1 MLSLNVN
8 TPKPPFLATPFL
20 PKQQL
25 RRLNPPQP
33 PPKPF
38 SVSALILPPSSS
50 PSPQKQQLYQPFR
63 PPPSPLPPRYR
74 NLDTNARLEILT
86 NRLGSWFEYAPLIP
100 SLVSEGFTS
109 STLEE
114 LTGIPSVEQNR
125 LVVAAQVRDSLVQ
138 LADDDTVSFFNSP
151 ASPEILYE
159 IRTLNGPQRV
169 AAARF
174 IIAKGLDTGRAAE
187 ELARSIKDFPR
198 RYGDRG
204 WESFQGV
211 SPGDCLAFMYYRQ
224 AQEHKSAA
232 TSPELSRAALERALE
247 VVETVKGRRRVEEDL
262 DGKAEEESGGV
273 AGEVDGLVRKV
284 PVVRMALGEVAESS
298 VVVLLPVCC
307 GVEEVEEAPWEVGMG
322 GDFGVVRPERG
333 WKQWVVLPGWAPVA
347 GLRRGGVA
355 VEFRDMGEEV
365 RLVVVDRGL
374 REVGSE
380 GSFYLVA
387 GAGSN
392 GDAAGG
398 GLRVERGAKLK
409 EMGVEVSLGTV
420 VLVVRPPRDEV
431 DNQLEDD
438 DWE

>member
-1 MLSLNVN
+1 MLSLTVN

-20 PKQQL
+20 PKQQHL
-25 RRLNPPQP
+25 YRLNPPHSP
-33 PPKPF
+33 PPKPL
-38 SVSALILPPSSS
+38 SVSALILPPSSSSPS

-74 NLDTNARLEILT
+74 NLDTNGRLEILT

-138 LADDDTVSFFNSP
+138 LSDDDTVSFFNSP
-151 ASPEILYE
+151 SSPEILYE

-174 IIAKGLDTGRAAE
+174 IISKGLDTGRAAE
-187 ELARSIKDFPR
+187 ELARSMKDFPR

-204 WESFQGV
+204 WESFEGV

-224 AQEHKSAA
+224 AQEHKSASS
-232 TSPELSRAALERALE
+232 SPELSRAALERALA
-247 VVETVKGRRRVEEDL
+247 VVETERGRRRVEEDL
-262 DGKAEEESGGV
+262 EGKAEEEKGSGDVADDGV
-273 AGEVDGLVRKV
+273 ARKV

-307 GVEEVEEAPWEVGMG
+307 EAEEVEEAPWEVGMG
-322 GDFGVVRPERG
+322 GEFGVVRPERG
-333 WKQWVVLPGWAPVA
+333 WRQWVVVPGWAPVA
-347 GLRRGGVA
+347 GLRRGGYDA
-355 VEFRDMGEEV
+355 TAKGISDSGEIVFLTE
-365 RLVVVDRGL
+365 LDQ
-374 REVGSE
+374 VGTLDLPWYNFE
-380 GSFYLVA
+380 
-387 GAGSN
+387 
-392 GDAAGG
+392 
-398 GLRVERGAKLK
+398 
-409 EMGVEVSLGTV
+409 T
-420 VLVVRPPRDEV
+420 
-431 DNQLEDD
+431 LENATILQTHS
-438 DWE
+438 W